1 MKKGFTL
8 IELLAVIVIL
18 AVITLITVPM
28 IRNVIEDTRKGA
40 FKDSVMSAFH
50 EVEYYL
56 LENNLSEIQEDGI
69 EVTSLKLDNNEFE
82 YGIIIQNGEG
92 ELEAINVSDGKYC
105 ASGAMTALEVHKG
118 ECDAEAPKAEVSVEG
133 KVATIN
139 LSDNIGVIAYAVTK
153 KDEEVTDWIEIEE
166 TTEITE
172 TYEATE
178 AGDYT
183 AWVKD
188 KYGKVSSQDFTIN
201 QSAFC
206 AYAVNDT
213 WNFTYKGQV
222 EEWTVPCDGTYQLE
236 VWGAQGGASTRT
248 TGGKGGKTYGNKT
261 LTKNTVLYIVVGGQG
276 VSTGG
281 YNGGG
286 ASSYGGGGGA
296 THIATVTGELSTLSS
311 NRNAI
316 LIVAGGGGGGG
327 TVFDNMYNCCTTSQ
341 AGGSG
346 GGASGGAGII
356 NYKAGYSARWPIG
369 SGGTANA
376 EGTGSNAG
384 SFGTGGIGMTSTYPN
399 NGGGGGSGW
408 YGGGSGYYYNNVTPG
423 GGGSG
428 YLNTAQLIPNTT
440 GMSSG
445 VQSGNGQAKITLVSL
460 TN

>member
-1 MKKGFTL
+1 MKKKGFTL

-118 ECDAEAPKAEVSVEG
+118 ECDAEAPKVEVSVEG
-133 KVATIN
+133 KIATIN

-201 QSAFC
+201 QNAFC
-206 AYAVNDT
+206 AYAINYT
-213 WNFTYKGQV
+213 WDFTYKGQV
-222 EEWTVPCDGTYQLE
+222 DTWTVPCNGTYQLE
-236 VWGAQGGASTRT
+236 VWGSQGGTSNSAAP
-248 TGGKGGKTYGNKT
+248 GGKGGYSYGNISLNKDQS
-261 LTKNTVLYIVVGGQG
+261 LYIVVGGIP
-276 VSTGG
+276 

-286 ASSYGGGGGA
+286 APGPNNGNQYSGATYGGGA
-296 THIATVTGELSTLSS
+296 THIATTNHGELKNYSS
-311 NRNAI
+311 YQSDVI
-316 LIVAGGGGGGG
+316 IVAGGGGGS
-327 TVFDNMYNCCTTSQ
+327 VHQVYL
-341 AGGSG
+341 GSEF
-346 GGASGGAGII
+346 
-356 NYKAGYSARWPIG
+356 IG
-369 SGGTANA
+369 
-376 EGTGSNAG
+376 
-384 SFGTGGIGMTSTYPN
+384 GTGGGTTGGTN
-399 NGGGGGSGW
+399 NNNSAQGGSQTNGGWGCGNNGTFGQGATGKGSCGGGGGW
-408 YGGGSGYYYNNVTPG
+408 YGGGGACDYYGG

-428 YLNTAQLIPNTT
+428 YLNTSLLITGTT
-440 GMSSG
+440 GMKNG
-445 VQSGNGQAKITLVSL
+445 QQSGNGQAKITLVSL
-460 TN
+460 SN